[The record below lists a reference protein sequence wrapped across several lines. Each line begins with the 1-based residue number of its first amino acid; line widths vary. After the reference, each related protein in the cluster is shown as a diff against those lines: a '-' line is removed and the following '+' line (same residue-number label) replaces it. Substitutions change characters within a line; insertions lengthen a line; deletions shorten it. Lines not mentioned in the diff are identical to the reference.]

1 MTERTPELIDPA
13 DFDPMEEAFNFEAIR
28 TELGDYVGALR
39 ALVHQR
45 EMEDD
50 EGEDVENALD
60 LSDEKVMTLLEDR
73 SQFAADLKDTID
85 QILLANAFAIYYFNS
100 TFRAEVKAPESSDAE
115 EELLA
120 RWMEGRVGKGK
131 AQTRTQPKSRT
142 VDRNNYWR
150 SLGTFPDKDKEAI
163 TLKVIDL
170 FNHISNLELSSGD
183 VEDMDKLVDELVT
196 FRDDMYDIY
205 FWAIHQGD
213 PSPLLS
219 DEERAGF
226 DQLGIML
233 SENED
238 LKFRQMKTGS
248 LSTSQQDRLTLLKS
262 ELIPQQTHELETM
275 RLESILQL
283 IAEDEAMQMRYA
295 ERVEQATKM
304 NKRRVDGTSAG
315 FAELQRITATDRRKA
330 AARAT
335 AYVLYRTLLFRRQ
348 TLQQFAAQVY
358 AADEIQGSEEL
369 HRQLVAEIKS
379 IIEPQRKARVA
390 STAPR
395 LRIESR
401 SKTGRLGPRKARKR
415 VSTDSDLPTREE
427 RFAGLSAEAAI
438 RIENVQGTIS
448 FLLLKRDEPAAASLV
463 VRVVQLLA
471 PLTGLDGSVTR
482 ENLSTEAVR
491 KRTDGS
497 IALTASQWGGRQDI
511 DLVLLFTRHRQH
523 FEQLA
528 QILREWRKK
537 RITEPKG
544 PPSPPDPTACTEQGC
559 ALRATDRAATAAQD
573 SSLE

>member
-1 MTERTPELIDPA
+1 
-13 DFDPMEEAFNFEAIR
+13 
-28 TELGDYVGALR
+28 
-39 ALVHQR
+39 
-45 EMEDD
+45 
-50 EGEDVENALD
+50 
-60 LSDEKVMTLLEDR
+60 
-73 SQFAADLKDTID
+73 
-85 QILLANAFAIYYFNS
+85 
-100 TFRAEVKAPESSDAE
+100 
-115 EELLA
+115 
-120 RWMEGRVGKGK
+120 
-131 AQTRTQPKSRT
+131 
-142 VDRNNYWR
+142 
-150 SLGTFPDKDKEAI
+150 
-163 TLKVIDL
+163 
-170 FNHISNLELSSGD
+170 
-183 VEDMDKLVDELVT
+183 
-196 FRDDMYDIY
+196 
-205 FWAIHQGD
+205 
-213 PSPLLS
+213 
-219 DEERAGF
+219 
-226 DQLGIML
+226 
-233 SENED
+233 
-238 LKFRQMKTGS
+238 
-248 LSTSQQDRLTLLKS
+248 
-262 ELIPQQTHELETM
+262 
-275 RLESILQL
+275 
-283 IAEDEAMQMRYA
+283 
-295 ERVEQATKM
+295 M